1 MELDQLDAL
10 IIDPD
15 PASRM
20 RLKQATSTLH
30 EFRHVRL
37 EFSLQRALAE
47 IKENLACNI
56 IFISQTFEPEQSA
69 AFVKAAKETKN
80 GQYSAY
86 VLVVDGKRQKR
97 TEVASDVSNG
107 MDGILFQPFSV
118 EGLKEATELAQK
130 IRGTSGVNRLK
141 ASKHLLSEAITPS
154 LDKITDLFLEGK
166 KSDLIRADLRII
178 LRALMASCDGKK
190 DEYFDHLVQLFDKVP
205 PPAPPKDSD
214 WSLAAQKKRRKLEE
228 EIAERLAAEEA
239 AADAAAQEAAK
250 NQKNGGY
257 FTPTRRRK

>member
-37 EFSLQRALAE
+37 EFSLQQALAQ
-47 IKENLACNI
+47 IKENLSCNI
-56 IFISQTFEPEQSA
+56 IFISQTFEPELSA
-69 AFVKAAKETKN
+69 EFVKAAKETKN

-86 VLVVDGKRQKR
+86 VLVIDGKRQKR
-97 TEVASDVSNG
+97 TEVATDISNG

-118 EGLKEATELAQK
+118 EGLLETTELAHK
-130 IRGTSGVNRLK
+130 IRGTSSSNRLK
-141 ASKHLLSEAITPS
+141 ASRHLLSDAITPS

-178 LRALMASCDGKK
+178 LRALMASCDDKK
-190 DEYFDHLVQLFDKVP
+190 DEYYDHLVDLFDRVP

-214 WSLAAQKKRRKLEE
+214 WSLAAQKKRRKLEQ

-239 AADAAAQEAAK
+239 AEEAAAQEAAQK
-250 NQKNGGY
+250 QKNGGY

>member
-1 MELDQLDAL
+1 MDLSQLDAL

-20 RLKQATSTLH
+20 RLKQATSTLT

-37 EFSLQRALAE
+37 ATSLHFALQE

-80 GQYSAY
+80 GQFSAY

-97 TEVASDVSNG
+97 TQVASDVSNG

-118 EGLKEATELAQK
+118 DALRQATELAHK
-130 IRGTSGVNRLK
+130 VRGKSSTQRLG
-141 ASKHLLSEAITPS
+141 ASKHLLIDAIIPS
-154 LDKITDLFLEGK
+154 FDKITDLFLEGK
-166 KSDLIRADLRII
+166 KSDFVRADLRAVM
-178 LRALMASCDGKK
+178 RALLASCDGKE
-190 DEYFDHLVQLFDKVP
+190 DVFFDHLIKLFDKVP

-214 WSLAAQKKRRKLEE
+214 WSLAAQKKRRKREQEL
-228 EIAERLAAEEA
+228 AEKAAAEQA
-239 AADAAAQEAAK
+239 GNPSQEAP
-250 NQKNGGY
+250 QTPTHGGY
-257 FTPTRRRK
+257 FTPTTRRR